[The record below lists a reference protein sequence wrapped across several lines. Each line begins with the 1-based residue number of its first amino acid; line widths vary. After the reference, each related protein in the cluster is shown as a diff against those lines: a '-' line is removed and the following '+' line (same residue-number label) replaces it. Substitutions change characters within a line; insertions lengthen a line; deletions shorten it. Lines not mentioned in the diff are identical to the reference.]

1 MVYDLSHIEYS
12 HKDAVR
18 GLRDVTKAEQ
28 NNPQMVHESTIK
40 DVELGINAAYT
51 GPFKIKDV
59 EEMKLEE
66 LGKPS
71 SAYRPSFISKR
82 MKVEASKN
90 QPSPSI
96 DVQIAQQKGQ
106 VHGDHRTVK
115 SKTHTIPQDMLD
127 EE

>member
-1 MVYDLSHIEYS
+1 
-12 HKDAVR
+12 
-18 GLRDVTKAEQ
+18 
-28 NNPQMVHESTIK
+28 MVHESTIK

-71 SAYRPSFISKR
+71 SAYRPYFISKR

-90 QPSPSI
+90 QPSHSI
-96 DVQIAQQKGQ
+96 DV
-106 VHGDHRTVK
+106 
-115 SKTHTIPQDMLD
+115 
-127 EE
+127 